1 MNVLLIEDEAP
12 AARQLTQYLAE
23 AEPTATVVGVLKSIE
38 KALAWF
44 AQNPMP
50 DLIFSDIELLD
61 GNAFA
66 IYDQVPVRC
75 PIIFTTAYDQFLLQ
89 AFQGQGIAYLLKPFT
104 AAQLQE
110 ALGKYHALRRS
121 FAPAAGPGATLSAEV
136 LAELSQAL
144 RQPRSYKQRFTVRL
158 RNSLYLLAVDDVT
171 HLQAEEGVVFAI
183 DKQGARHPLAGTL
196 TELEK
201 QLDPARF
208 FRLNRSEVV
217 SLAYIEKAEPYG
229 KDRLA
234 IKLKTSPDFL
244 LTSAAH
250 TAGFRKWL
258 DA

>member
-1 MNVLLIEDEAP
+1 MTILLLEDEAV
-12 AARQLTQYLAE
+12 AARQLTQYLAA
-23 AEPTATVVGVLKSIE
+23 AEPTATVVGVLPSID

-44 AQNPMP
+44 ASHPMP

-66 IYDQVPVRC
+66 IYDQVAITC
-75 PIIFTTAYDQFLLQ
+75 PIIFCTAYDQFLLQ

-104 AAQLQE
+104 APQLAE
-110 ALGKYHALRRS
+110 ALAKYHALRHS
-121 FAPAAGPGATLSAEV
+121 FAPAGPTLSAAV

-144 RQPRSYKQRFTVRL
+144 RQPRTYKQRFTVRL
-158 RNSLYLLAVDDVT
+158 RGSLYLLAVDEVT
-171 HLQAEEGVVFAI
+171 HLQAEEGLVFAL
-183 DKQGARHPLAGTL
+183 DQQGTRYPLAGTL

-208 FRLNRSEVV
+208 FRLNRGELVNLS
-217 SLAYIEKAEPYG
+217 YIEKVESYG

-234 IKLKTSPDFL
+234 IKLKHRPDFL

>member
-12 AARQLTQYLAE
+12 AARQLTQYLADFAPE
-23 AEPTATVVGVLKSIE
+23 ATVVGTLKSIE

-44 AQNPMP
+44 AQNPLP

-66 IYDQVPVRC
+66 IYGQVPISC

-104 AAQLQE
+104 AAQFQE
-110 ALGKYHALRRS
+110 ALAKYHALRRS
-121 FAPAAGPGATLSAEV
+121 FAPAGPTLSADV
-136 LAELSQAL
+136 LAGLSQAL
-144 RQPRSYKQRFTVRL
+144 RQQRTYKQRFTVRL
-158 RNSLYLLAVDDVT
+158 RNALHLLAVAEVT
-171 HLQAEEGVVFAI
+171 HLLAEEGVVFAF
-183 DKQGARHPLAGTL
+183 DQQGTRYPLAGTL

-208 FRLNRSEVV
+208 FRLNRSELVN
-217 SLAYIEKAEPYG
+217 LAYIEKAEPYG

-234 IKLKTSPDFL
+234 IKLKNRPDFL
-244 LTSAAH
+244 LTSAAN
-250 TAGFRKWL
+250 TAEFRKWL

>member
-1 MNVLLIEDEAP
+1 ST
-12 AARQLTQYLAE
+12 RQLTQYLATH
-23 AEPTATVVGVLKSIE
+23 EPGATVVGTLKSIA

-44 AQNPMP
+44 VENPMP

-66 IYDQVPVRC
+66 IYEQVRISC
-75 PIIFTTAYDQFLLQ
+75 PIIFLTAYDQFLLQ

-104 AAQLQE
+104 AAQFQDGL
-110 ALGKYHALRRS
+110 AKYHALRRS
-121 FAPAAGPGATLSAEV
+121 FAPGGAGLSAEV

-144 RQPRSYKQRFTVRL
+144 RQPRTYKQRFTVRL
-158 RNSLYLLAVDDVT
+158 RGSLHLLAVEDVT
-171 HLQAEEGVVFAI
+171 HLQAEEGLVFAI
-183 DKQGARHPLAGTL
+183 DQRGTRYPLSGTL
-196 TELEK
+196 TELEQ

-208 FRLNRSEVV
+208 FRLNRSELVH
-217 SLAYIEKAEPYG
+217 LRYIEKAEPYG

-234 IKLKTSPDFL
+234 VKLKTSSNFL
-244 LTSAAH
+244 LTSATH

>member
-1 MNVLLIEDEAP
+1 MTVLIIEDEAL

-23 AEPTATVVGVLKSIE
+23 AEPAATVVGVLKSIE

-44 AQNPMP
+44 AAHPLL

-66 IYDQVPVRC
+66 IYDQVPVSC
-75 PIIFTTAYDQFLLQ
+75 PIIFITAYDQFLLQ

-104 AAQLQE
+104 VAQFE
-110 ALGKYHALRRS
+110 EVLGKYHALRRS
-121 FAPAAGPGATLSAEV
+121 FAPAGPTLSAEV

-171 HLQAEEGVVFAI
+171 HLLAEEGVVFAI
-183 DKQGARHPLAGTL
+183 DKQGARYPLAGTL

-234 IKLKTSPDFL
+234 VKLKTSPDFL

-250 TAGFRKWL
+250 TAEFRRWL

>member
-1 MNVLLIEDEAP
+1 MTVLLIEDEAP

-23 AEPTATVVGVLKSIE
+23 AAPTAAVVGVLRSIE

-121 FAPAAGPGATLSAEV
+121 FAPAGPTLSAAV

-144 RQPRSYKQRFTVRL
+144 RQPRTYKQRFTVRL
-158 RNSLYLLAVDDVT
+158 RNSLHLLAVDDVT
-171 HLQAEEGVVFAI
+171 HLRAEEGVVFAI
-183 DKQGARHPLAGTL
+183 DKQGARYPLAGTL

>member
-1 MNVLLIEDEAP
+1 MNVLLIEDEELS
-12 AARQLTQYLAE
+12 ARQLTQYLA
-23 AEPTATVVGVLKSIE
+23 AADPATKVVGVLRSIE

-61 GNAFA
+61 GNVFA
-66 IYDQVPVRC
+66 VYDQVRVSC
-75 PIIFTTAYDQFLLQ
+75 PIIFITAYDQFLLQ

-104 AAQLQE
+104 AAQFQE
-110 ALGKYHALRRS
+110 TLAKYHALRRS
-121 FAPAAGPGATLSAEV
+121 FAPQGAGLSADV

-144 RQPRSYKQRFTVRL
+144 RHQRSYKQRFTVRL
-158 RNSLYLLAVDDVT
+158 RNSLYLLAIDDVT
-171 HLQAEEGVVFAI
+171 HLQAEEGVVFAV
-183 DKQGARHPLAGTL
+183 DKQGTRYPLAGTL

-217 SLAYIEKAEPYG
+217 NLGYIEKAEPYG

-234 IKLKTSPDFL
+234 IKLKNSPDFL
-244 LTSAAH
+244 LTSAAN
-250 TAGFRKWL
+250 TAEFRKWL

>member
-1 MNVLLIEDEAP
+1 MNVLLIEDEELS
-12 AARQLTQYLAE
+12 ARQLTQYLAIH
-23 AEPTATVVGVLKSIE
+23 EPAATVVGTLKSIE
-38 KALAWF
+38 RALSWF

-66 IYDQVPVRC
+66 IYEQVRVSC
-75 PIIFTTAYDQFLLQ
+75 PIIFITAYDQFLLA

-104 AAQLQE
+104 AAQFAEVL
-110 ALGKYHALRRS
+110 AKYHALRRS
-121 FAPAAGPGATLSAEV
+121 FAPAGAGLNAAV

-144 RQPRSYKQRFTVRL
+144 RPQRTYKQRFTVRL
-158 RNSLYLLAVDDVT
+158 RGSLHLLAVEEVT
-171 HLQAEEGVVFAI
+171 HLQAEEGLVFAI
-183 DKQGARHPLAGTL
+183 DQRGTRYPLSGTL
-196 TELEK
+196 TELEQ

-217 SLAYIEKAEPYG
+217 NLSYIEKAEPYG

-234 IKLKTSPDFL
+234 IKLKTSPGFL
-244 LTSAAH
+244 LTSATQ
-250 TAGFRKWL
+250 TASFRKWL